1 MKTKSALPVFSIQY
15 SVFSR
20 ATAHDGRKDRTEY
33 CPLKTE
39 YSASYSS
46 RLLTLLS
53 ASLLLLVSLSSA
65 KLPEPD
71 TIYFGK
77 VRHNTSTLFV
87 PSNTGDFVIV
97 AKLNGAQIAQTTL
110 NVLSSDYKLN
120 IPIDDGQEPRI
131 SGAARAG
138 ERIKVYIRN
147 TLTSTD
153 YEVISSVGLGI
164 ALPTGDRGIIQSQDM
179 AVAVDLGGMGAGFAS
194 YGVWAA
200 GYGLPSDSSDK
211 DTDGDGKTNLSEFIA
226 GTDPTSGSDG
236 FSILEVRR
244 LNGVTAIKYGPIH
257 LSRVYSLWSS
267 PQLSEGGWTKIT
279 DIHPTQ
285 EAEFQWYD
293 HVVSG
298 TTSLFYRLKVE
309 VQ

>member
-1 MKTKSALPVFSIQY
+1 MTPVFRLIRPLVGAFARTRDARTLASAPTIASALV
-15 SVFSR
+15 
-20 ATAHDGRKDRTEY
+20 
-33 CPLKTE
+33 
-39 YSASYSS
+39 
-46 RLLTLLS
+46 LLL
-53 ASLLLLVSLSSA
+53 APCSLLRA

-87 PSNTGDFVIV
+87 PSNTGDYVIV
-97 AKLNGAQIAQTTL
+97 AKLNGVQIAQTTL
-110 NVLSSDYKLN
+110 NVLSSDYRLN
-120 IPIDDGQEPRI
+120 IPMDDNVDPRVPG
-131 SGAARAG
+131 SARPS

-147 TLTSTD
+147 TITSTD

-164 ALPTGDRGIIQSQDM
+164 ALPTGDRGILQSQDM
-179 AVAVDLGGMGAGFAS
+179 AVTADLGGMGAGFAS
-194 YGVWAA
+194 YGTWAA
-200 GYGLPSDSSDK
+200 GYGLGSNTSGM

-226 GTDPTSGSDG
+226 GTDPTSGADG
-236 FSILEVRR
+236 FQIIEVRR

-257 LSRVYSLWSS
+257 LSRVYSLWCSDH
-267 PQLSEGGWTKIT
+267 LSQDGWTKIT

-298 TTSLFYRLKVE
+298 ATSLFYRLTVE